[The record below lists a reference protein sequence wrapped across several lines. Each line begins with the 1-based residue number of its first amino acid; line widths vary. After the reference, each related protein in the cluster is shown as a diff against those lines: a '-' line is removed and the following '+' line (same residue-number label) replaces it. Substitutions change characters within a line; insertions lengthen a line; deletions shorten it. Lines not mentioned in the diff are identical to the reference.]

1 MDWYKAMKIR
11 KSYNVFGR
19 KIKVKFSKLDANI
32 AGIYDDYTGTIF
44 LNIDLT
50 EKGNELVLQDTL
62 IHELGHALFYRV
74 SIDQAVSWQTHEY
87 IVNNMAVML
96 RELGLI
102 KL

>member
-1 MDWYKAMKIR
+1 MKIK

-19 KIKVKFSKLDANI
+19 KIKVKFSELDANI

>member
-1 MDWYKAMKIR
+1 MKIK

-19 KIKVKFSKLDANI
+19 KIKVKICKLDENI
-32 AGIYDDYTGTIF
+32 AGVYDDSLGTIF
-44 LNIDLT
+44 INVLLT
-50 EKGNELVLQDTL
+50 QKGLEDQLQDTL

-96 RELGLI
+96 RELKLI
-102 KL
+102 KI

>member
-1 MDWYKAMKIR
+1 MKIR

-19 KIKVKFSKLDANI
+19 KIKVKFSDMDPGI
-32 AGIYDDYTGTIF
+32 AGIYDDSLGMII
-44 LNIDLT
+44 LNVDLT
-50 EKGNELVLQDTL
+50 QKGNEIVLQDTL

>member
-1 MDWYKAMKIR
+1 MKIR

>member
-1 MDWYKAMKIR
+1 MKIK

-19 KIKVKFSKLDANI
+19 KIKVKFAELDPSI
-32 AGIYDDYTGTIF
+32 AGMYDDYTGTIL

-50 EKGNELVLQDTL
+50 EKGNEIVLQDTL
-62 IHELGHALFYRV
+62 IHELGHALFFRV
-74 SIDQAVSWQTHEY
+74 SIDQAVQWQTHEY

>member
-1 MDWYKAMKIR
+1 MVGVYMKIR

-19 KIKVKFSKLDANI
+19 KIKVKFAELDPTI
-32 AGIYDDYTGTIF
+32 AGIYDDYTGTIL
-44 LNIDLT
+44 LNMDLMQ
-50 EKGNELVLQDTL
+50 KGNEIVLQDTL

-74 SIDQAVSWQTHEY
+74 SIDQAVTWQTHEY

-96 RELGLI
+96 RELDLL